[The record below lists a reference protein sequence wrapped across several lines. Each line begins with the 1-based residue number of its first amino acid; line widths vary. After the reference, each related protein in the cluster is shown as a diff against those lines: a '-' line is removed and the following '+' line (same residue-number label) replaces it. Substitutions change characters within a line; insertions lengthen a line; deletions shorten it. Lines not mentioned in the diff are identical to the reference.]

1 MITRA
6 IDIQKATRH
15 WQLQDRSFIW
25 QVAAALIG
33 VLALIL
39 ASRIDVPMVPVPM
52 SMQTFAVLLIGAL
65 YGVRLGTL
73 TILAW
78 LALGAL
84 GLPVF
89 AGGTGGMARF
99 VGPTAGYL
107 IAFPIAAACV
117 GWLASRGWN
126 QDRLGWAMGAMLI
139 GHAICLG
146 LGALWLARIIGFE
159 VAMAKGVTPFLL
171 GAVLKSA
178 LVVVAL
184 RLMTPRQR

>member
-1 MITRA
+1 MNTRA
-6 IDIQKATRH
+6 VNASTLTRT
-15 WQLQDRSFIW
+15 WQLQDRSFAW
-25 QVAAALIG
+25 QAAAAVIG

-65 YGVRLGTL
+65 YGMRLGTL
-73 TILAW
+73 TVLVW

-89 AGGTGGMARF
+89 AGGTGGMARLM
-99 VGPTAGYL
+99 GPTAGYL

-126 QDRLGWAMGAMLI
+126 QDRLAWAFGAMLI
-139 GHAICLG
+139 GHVICLG

-159 VAMAKGVTPFLL
+159 AALAKGVTPFLL
-171 GAVLKSA
+171 GAILKSV

-184 RLMTPRQR
+184 KLMTPKKR

>member
-1 MITRA
+1 MNTRSVHA
-6 IDIQKATRH
+6 ATANA
-15 WQLQDRSFIW
+15 WQFQNRSFAW
-25 QVAAALIG
+25 QAAAAVIG
-33 VLALIL
+33 MLALIL

-73 TILAW
+73 TVLAW

-89 AGGTGGMARF
+89 AGGTGGVARF

-107 IAFPIAAACV
+107 IAFPFAAACV

-126 QDRLGWAMGAMLI
+126 QDRLGWAFGAMLI

-146 LGALWLARIIGFE
+146 LGGLWLARIIGLE
-159 VAMAKGVTPFLL
+159 AALAKGVTPFLL
-171 GAVLKSA
+171 GAILKSV
-178 LVVVAL
+178 LVVAAL
-184 RLMTPRQR
+184 KLMTPRNR

>member
-1 MITRA
+1 MNTRA
-6 IDIQKATRH
+6 LGSNPTGQR
-15 WQLQDRSFIW
+15 WQLQDRSLTW
-25 QVAAALIG
+25 QVAAAVIG

-39 ASRIDVPMVPVPM
+39 ALRIDVPMVPVPL

-65 YGVRLGTL
+65 YGMRLGTL
-73 TILAW
+73 AVIVW

-89 AGGTGGMARF
+89 AGGTGGVARF

-107 IAFPIAAACV
+107 VAFPIAAACV

-126 QDRLGWAMGAMLI
+126 GDKPAWAMGAMLI

-146 LGALWLARIIGFE
+146 VGALWLTRIIGIE
-159 VAMAKGVTPFLL
+159 AAIAKGVTPFLL
-171 GAVLKSA
+171 GAVLKSV

-184 RLMTPRQR
+184 GLMMPKKR